1 MKKILVFIVSIFIG
15 FSLVSCT
22 NHEETYDVYV
32 TVYPMKYVTERLFE
46 GTNYTVGIV
55 PGVTSHENSVDWS
68 PKEIIAMTEATYLFY
83 VGANYD
89 QYIDYQ
95 INSIFTDKYVQLVKV
110 EDQTDYIQYIEGI
123 IDNHDEELP
132 NDSSLG
138 TDPHFWVSPLKVIQV
153 TNLIYDKL
161 VLKFD
166 DSNYKMRNN
175 YNKLIDDLETLSNTF
190 QNVISYSR
198 KIAMTSTNLYGYL
211 RNDYGF
217 NYISISPG
225 YHEETEQFTSQ
236 EKEEIVNH
244 AIENKI
250 KYIIYEKYTSS
261 PLSNAV
267 FDELSN
273 LNMEPIKLEFH
284 ILQSLTDEDIA
295 NGDDY
300 ITVMYDNLELLK
312 LALDYQEE

>member
-1 MKKILVFIVSIFIG
+1 
-15 FSLVSCT
+15 
-22 NHEETYDVYV
+22 
-32 TVYPMKYVTERLFE
+32 
-46 GTNYTVGIV
+46 
-55 PGVTSHENSVDWS
+55 
-68 PKEIIAMTEATYLFY
+68 MTEATYLFY

-95 INSIFTDKYVQLVKV
+95 INSIFIDKDVQLVKV
-110 EDQTDYIQYIEGI
+110 EDQTDYIQFIEGV
-123 IDNHDEELP
+123 IDNHDEEIP

-138 TDPHFWVSPLKVIQV
+138 TDPHFWVSPLKVIQI

-166 DSNYKMRNN
+166 DSNFKMRNN
-175 YNKLIDDLETLSNTF
+175 YNKLIDDLEILSDAF
-190 QNVISYSR
+190 QEVISNAN
-198 KIAMTSTNLYGYL
+198 KIAMTSTNIYGYL
-211 RNDYGF
+211 RDDYGF

-244 AIENKI
+244 AIENNI

-267 FDELSN
+267 FDELVN
-273 LNMEPIKLEFH
+273 LNMDPIKLEFH

>member
-1 MKKILVFIVSIFIG
+1 MKKILVILISIFIG
-15 FSLVSCT
+15 FSLISCT
-22 NHEETYDVYV
+22 NHEEAYDVYV
-32 TVYPMKYVTERLFE
+32 TVYPMKFVTERIFE
-46 GTNYTVGIV
+46 GTGYTVGIV

-95 INSIFTDKYVQLVKV
+95 INSIFTDKDVQLVKV
-110 EDQTDYIQYIEGI
+110 ENQTDYIQFIEGV
-123 IDNHDEELP
+123 IDNHNEEIP

-161 VLKFD
+161 ILKFD
-166 DSNYKMRNN
+166 DSDFKMRNN
-175 YNKLIDDLETLSNTF
+175 YNKLIDDLEILSDAF
-190 QNVISYSR
+190 QEVISHAN
-198 KIAMTSTNLYGYL
+198 KIAMTSTNIYGYL
-211 RNDYGF
+211 RDDYGF

-244 AIENKI
+244 AIENNI

-267 FDELSN
+267 FDELVN
-273 LNMEPIKLEFH
+273 LNMDPVKLEFH